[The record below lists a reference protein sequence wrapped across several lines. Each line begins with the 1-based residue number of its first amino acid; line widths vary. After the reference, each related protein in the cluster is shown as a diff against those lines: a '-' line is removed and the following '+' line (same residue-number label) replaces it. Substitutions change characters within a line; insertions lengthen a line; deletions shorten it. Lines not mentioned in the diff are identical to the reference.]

1 MHPASSI
8 DGTAPPVR
16 LGCAD
21 AGEILTLQ
29 RAAYV
34 TEAQLHKDVNL
45 PPLTQTLTELVAEIE
60 DPRVTVLGYREASR
74 LLASTRIE
82 IHQDLAQL
90 RRTAVA
96 PDQQGRGLGTALL
109 KWAER
114 LLPASVSAIE
124 LFTGEYSEAN
134 LRLYRRLGY
143 EEVRRS
149 SVGAYSLVHMQKTL
163 TTPTAGSRPCSIR

>member
-1 MHPASSI
+1 M
-8 DGTAPPVR
+8 DGTTPPVR
-16 LGCAD
+16 LGPRE

-34 TEAQLHKDVNL
+34 TEAPLHGDVNL

-60 DPRVTVLGYREASR
+60 SPQVTVWGYRDASR

-82 IHQDLAQL
+82 IAHDVAQL

-96 PDQQGRGLGTALL
+96 PDVQGRGLGSAFLR
-109 KWAER
+109 WVEN
-114 LLPASVSAIE
+114 LLPASVSAVE
-124 LFTGEYSEAN
+124 LFTGEHSEAN

-143 EEVRRS
+143 AEVRRS
-149 SVGAYSLVHMQKTL
+149 SVGAYSLVHMRKRL
-163 TTPTAGSRPCSIR
+163 STPTAGSR